1 MSNYA
6 PALPLT
12 ISPKNGYENLQEVKK
27 VILQNMKMIVLTSP
41 GERIMDPFFGV
52 GVRRYLFEQNTEATH
67 LKIKTRIKKQ
77 IGEYMPF
84 VQIRKVDI
92 SSDLDQ
98 MNFPSNSILITIEFS
113 IENIGVVDRMT
124 IKV

>member
-12 ISPKNGYENLQEVKK
+12 ISPKNGYKNLQHIKK

-52 GVRRYLFEQNTEATH
+52 GVRRFLFDQNSDATH
-67 LKIKTRIKKQ
+67 LKIKTRITTFYF
-77 IGEYMPF
+77 I
-84 VQIRKVDI
+84 
-92 SSDLDQ
+92 
-98 MNFPSNSILITIEFS
+98 
-113 IENIGVVDRMT
+113 
-124 IKV
+124 

>member
-52 GVRRYLFEQNTEATH
+52 GVRRYLFDQNTEATH